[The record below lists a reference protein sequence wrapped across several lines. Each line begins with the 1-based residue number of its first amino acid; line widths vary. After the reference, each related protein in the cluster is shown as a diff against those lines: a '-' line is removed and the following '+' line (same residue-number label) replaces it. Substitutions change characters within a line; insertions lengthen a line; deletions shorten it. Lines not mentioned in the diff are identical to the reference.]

1 MELFTLFLFFCFF
14 AGVAL
19 RNRKAAERTW
29 LLLVVGLG
37 MCLLYYVLQ
46 RLI

>member
-1 MELFTLFLFFCFF
+1 MELFTLFLLFCFF

-29 LLLVVGLG
+29 LLLLIGLF
-37 MCLLYYVLQ
+37 MCALYFVLQ